1 MCVNLQCEVD
11 FNEELER
18 EEAVRERGSDSSDS

>member
-1 MCVNLQCEVD
+1 MYVKLQCEAD

-18 EEAVRERGSDSSDS
+18 EEAVLERGSDSPD